1 MILNYAFAVVI
12 VALICGHDAISSDQP
27 SSMDNF
33 AVGSRTQM
41 NEQINK
47 DLLRDIINQYLK
59 KVHNTPQE
67 TVAIKTG
74 KELVTSSGNVK
85 TLNLK
90 MTKPQSPGV
99 FQAPNA
105 AAADVTAKASSLRP
119 MHLRTI
125 GLRDNQLEKVK
136 TLNAQAQKSNEATKK
151 LSFSS
156 EANLA
161 GTNNLAAYHPH
172 HQQYYHGHAQH
183 YNPQFD
189 QSMMYQNQFAMP
201 NQAQQYNQALMGQQQ
216 QQQQQYSADSS
227 NTYFQSASFGNN
239 RKNNELKKARKEMIT
254 DSDFLRDNPKLGH
267 FLYIKYM
274 KEASNSPGDND
285 LPNKESLPKGPA
297 KFKSIKQQQDKEKE
311 KEKKK
316 SKDEETRT
324 SKKKQPVDTK
334 KVDEEKTAE
343 IEKNKQSIIEKKE
356 SEEIKNNKSGEKK
369 DEEKVGEEKRD
380 GVKDKK
386 LIDEE
391 TLKKITAKFAAKDS
405 KSKNV
410 FLVDAD
416 DLANY
421 LSNMKIEN

>member
-1 MILNYAFAVVI
+1 
-12 VALICGHDAISSDQP
+12 
-27 SSMDNF
+27 MDNF

-105 AAADVTAKASSLRP
+105 AAADVTAKTSSLRP

-201 NQAQQYNQALMGQQQ
+201 NQAQQY
-216 QQQQQYSADSS
+216 S
-227 NTYFQSASFGNN
+227 
-239 RKNNELKKARKEMIT
+239 
-254 DSDFLRDNPKLGH
+254 
-267 FLYIKYM
+267 
-274 KEASNSPGDND
+274 
-285 LPNKESLPKGPA
+285 
-297 KFKSIKQQQDKEKE
+297 KQ
-311 KEKKK
+311 
-316 SKDEETRT
+316 
-324 SKKKQPVDTK
+324 
-334 KVDEEKTAE
+334 
-343 IEKNKQSIIEKKE
+343 
-356 SEEIKNNKSGEKK
+356 
-369 DEEKVGEEKRD
+369 
-380 GVKDKK
+380 
-386 LIDEE
+386 
-391 TLKKITAKFAAKDS
+391 
-405 KSKNV
+405 
-410 FLVDAD
+410 
-416 DLANY
+416 
-421 LSNMKIEN
+421 